1 MNRMPAA
8 AWLGLLAAPVVVLS
22 VQSIDYALV
31 HVACSHGSR
40 LALDIVSCIG
50 LLFSG
55 ATAWFAW
62 RLWRSA
68 SRPAAQSGTANDA
81 RVAFF
86 ALMAMLVAAL
96 CTLIQ
101 LMMWFPQWVLSP
113 CR

>member
-8 AWLGLLAAPVVVLS
+8 GWLGLLAAPIVVLS

-31 HVACSHGSR
+31 HVACTHGSR
-40 LALDIVSCIG
+40 LALGIVSGIG

-55 ATAWFAW
+55 ATAWLAW

-68 SRPAAQSGTANDA
+68 SRRSAQSGTASHA

-86 ALMAMLVAAL
+86 AVMAMLVGAL

-101 LMMWFPQWVLSP
+101 LMMWFPQWLLSP

>member
-1 MNRMPAA
+1 MKRMPAA
-8 AWLGLLAAPVVVLS
+8 AWLGLLAAPAIVLTA
-22 VQSIDYALV
+22 QSIDYALV

-40 LALDIVSCIG
+40 LALDIVSCMG

-62 RLWRSA
+62 RLWLRA
-68 SRPAAQSGTANDA
+68 SRPSAQSGTESDA

-86 ALMAMLVAAL
+86 ASMAMWVGAL
-96 CTLIQ
+96 CALIQ
-101 LMMWFPQWVLSP
+101 LMMWFPQWILSP